1 VSLWVF
7 AAIVVITY
15 LSRAAALVWLG
26 RPDGRVEEVLSR
38 MPAPI
43 FAGLAAVSLIGD
55 DGGLGAD
62 LPMLLA
68 AAGALMAGVR
78 RSLAWSLGGGV
89 VGWLLG
95 TLLLG

>member
-7 AAIVVITY
+7 AAIAVITY

-68 AAGALMAGVR
+68 AAGALIAGVR
-78 RSLAWSLGGGV
+78 RSLAWSLAGGV

>member
-1 VSLWVF
+1 MSLWVF
-7 AAIVVITY
+7 AAIAVITY

-68 AAGALMAGVR
+68 AAGALVAGVR
-78 RSLAWSLGGGV
+78 RSLAWCLAGGV

-95 TLLLG
+95 TLMLG

>member
-7 AAIVVITY
+7 GAIVAITY
-15 LSRAAALVWLG
+15 LSRAAALVWLD
-26 RPDGRVEEVLSR
+26 RPDGRVEEILAR

-55 DGGLGAD
+55 DGGLSAD

-68 AAGALMAGVR
+68 AGGALLAGVR
-78 RSLAWSLGGGV
+78 RSLAWCLAGGIA
-89 VGWLLG
+89 GWIVG
-95 TLLLG
+95 TLIGA